1 MRKFKLSEIQSKAI
15 LDMRLQRLTGLER
28 KKIEDEYKEVIKLIN
43 KLKAILG
50 NEKLRKQ
57 IIKEELLALKERYGD
72 ERRTEIIHDYKEF
85 SLEDTIA
92 EEDVVV
98 TISHAGFIKRFPV
111 SGYRKQGRG
120 GKGVTGA
127 GTREED
133 FIEHMFVAST
143 HHYIMFF
150 TDRGKC
156 YWLKVHE
163 IPEGGRATKGRSIL
177 NLIEKE
183 KEENITAFVTVK
195 EFVDD
200 KSIVMVTR
208 QGTVKKTV
216 LSAYSNIRR
225 GGILAINL
233 AAGDS
238 LVEAKLSDGNNDI
251 IIGTSEGMAIH
262 FKESDVRDMGRTA
275 TGVRGINLGKKDY
288 VIGMI
293 VVRNATT
300 LMVVTDKGFGKRSE
314 IEDYRLTKRGGKG
327 VITVKTSDRNGKMIA
342 MKEVNDGDELVIITT
357 GGMVLRQA
365 VSELRVM
372 GRNTQGVRLIR
383 LNEGDE
389 IADIARVIPE
399 DEEE

>member
-1 MRKFKLSEIQSKAI
+1 M
-15 LDMRLQRLTGLER
+15 
-28 KKIEDEYKEVIKLIN
+28 
-43 KLKAILG
+43 
-50 NEKLRKQ
+50 
-57 IIKEELLALKERYGD
+57 
-72 ERRTEIIHDYKEF
+72 
-85 SLEDTIA
+85 
-92 EEDVVV
+92 V
-98 TISHAGFIKRFPV
+98 T
-111 SGYRKQGRG
+111 KQG
-120 GKGVTGA
+120 T
-127 GTREED
+127 
-133 FIEHMFVAST
+133 I
-143 HHYIMFF
+143 
-150 TDRGKC
+150 
-156 YWLKVHE
+156 
-163 IPEGGRATKGRSIL
+163 
-177 NLIEKE
+177 
-183 KEENITAFVTVK
+183 
-195 EFVDD
+195 
-200 KSIVMVTR
+200 
-208 QGTVKKTV
+208 KKTI

-233 AAGDS
+233 SAGDS

-251 IIGTSEGMAIH
+251 IIGTSEGMAIR

-300 LMVVTDKGFGKRSE
+300 LMVVTDRGFGKRSE

-327 VITVKTSDRNGKMIA
+327 VITVKTSDKNGKMIA

-383 LNEGDE
+383 MNEGDE